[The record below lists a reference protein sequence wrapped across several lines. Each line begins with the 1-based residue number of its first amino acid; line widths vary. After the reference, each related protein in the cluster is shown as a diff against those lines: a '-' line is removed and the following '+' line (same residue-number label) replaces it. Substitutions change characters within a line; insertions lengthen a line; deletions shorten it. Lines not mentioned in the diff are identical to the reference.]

1 MNNKENNKK
10 TLKWIFARIRR
21 YFPLIILTS
30 AVAAAGALTS
40 VGIALVTKRVFDVAT
55 GEITGSLFWAGIML
69 FAIIAAQVILSALQ
83 SFISAYANGKLIVSI
98 RNYLFT
104 TV

>member
-1 MNNKENNKK
+1 MKNKENNKK

-21 YFPLIILTS
+21 YFPLVILTS

-69 FAIIAAQVILSALQ
+69 FAIIAA
-83 SFISAYANGKLIVSI
+83 
-98 RNYLFT
+98 
-104 TV
+104 